1 MLYTLPELPE
11 QTLVVPEIAPGVDG
25 VLLMVIDLELA
36 AELPH
41 ALLAVTDTF
50 PAVEPNVT
58 VALVVPWPADM
69 LAPAGTVHV

>member
-1 MLYTLPELPE
+1 LPELPE
-11 QTLVVPEIAPGVDG
+11 HTVDVPVIIPGVDG

-69 LAPAGTVHV
+69 LAPDGTVHV

>member
-1 MLYTLPELPE
+1 MMYTLPELPE

-58 VALVVPWPADM
+58 VALVVPWPAEI

>member
-1 MLYTLPELPE
+1 MMYTLPELPE
-11 QTLVVPEIAPGVDG
+11 QTVVVPEIAPGVDG
-25 VLLMVIDLELA
+25 MALIVIDLELA

-58 VALVVPWPADM
+58 VALVVPWPAET
-69 LAPAGTVHV
+69 LAPVGTVHV